1 MHWLV
6 EILAEMTLDQQRGF
20 LMFVTGCPCLPVGGA
35 SSHHA
40 SVQRPYSMY
49 RSDVPFSSGSAGLR
63 GCNPRL
69 TVVMKVL
76 EGHYRSLGQA
86 AIDAML
92 PSASTCTNYLKL
104 PEYSSKDIMRQ
115 KLLYSISHGQNS
127 FHMS

>member
-1 MHWLV
+1 
-6 EILAEMTLDQQRGF
+6 
-20 LMFVTGCPCLPVGGA
+20 
-35 SSHHA
+35 
-40 SVQRPYSMY
+40 
-49 RSDVPFSSGSAGLR
+49 
-63 GCNPRL
+63 
-69 TVVMKVL
+69 MKVL